1 MIIYVY
7 PPEGGFYMILN
18 MNKII
23 LSKKSPLM
31 TPVIAGTIMGA
42 VLLGLIIPQITE
54 AEPLLGNLLDKA
66 SALSSSTVDKNNRL
80 TICKLDRYDYE
91 VVKKIKMIIT
101 AYSSRVEE
109 TDSTP
114 FVTASGKTVADGI
127 IANNMLPFGA
137 KIRIPELYGD
147 KIFVVEDRMHQR
159 KGKYHV
165 DIWFP
170 EYSQAKEFGAKLTY
184 IEILEN

>member
-1 MIIYVY
+1 MI
-7 PPEGGFYMILN
+7 F
-18 MNKII
+18 NKNKVIFR
-23 LSKKSPLM
+23 KKSPLFTSVVM
-31 TPVIAGTIMGA
+31 GTIMGA
-42 VLLGLIIPQITE
+42 VVLGLTIPQVTE
-54 AEPLLGNLLDKA
+54 AEPLLGRLLNKVYDLNPSA
-66 SALSSSTVDKNNRL
+66 SGKNG
-80 TICKLDRYDYE
+80 ICKLDRSEYE
-91 VVKKIKMIIT
+91 VVKKVKMVIT

-114 FVTASGKTVADGI
+114 FITASGKTVADGI

-170 EYSQAKEFGAKLTY
+170 EYSQAKEFGSKLTY
-184 IEILEN
+184 IEILED

>member
-1 MIIYVY
+1 MI
-7 PPEGGFYMILN
+7 F
-18 MNKII
+18 NKNKAIS
-23 LSKKSPLM
+23 SKKSPLI
-31 TPVIAGTIMGA
+31 TSVVTGTIMGA
-42 VLLGLIIPQITE
+42 IFLGLTIPQVTE
-54 AEPLLGNLLDKA
+54 AEPLFGPLLNKVYDLNP
-66 SALSSSTVDKNNRL
+66 SATGKNG
-80 TICKLDRYDYE
+80 ICKLDKSDYE
-91 VVKKIKMIIT
+91 VVKKVKMIIT

-159 KGKYHV
+159 KGKYHI